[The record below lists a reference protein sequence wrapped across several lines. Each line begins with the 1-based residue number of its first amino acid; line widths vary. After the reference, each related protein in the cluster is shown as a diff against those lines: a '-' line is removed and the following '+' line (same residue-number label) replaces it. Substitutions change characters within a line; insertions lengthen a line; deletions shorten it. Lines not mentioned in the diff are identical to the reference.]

1 MSFDDLFNHKLLIV
15 SGKGG
20 VGKTSVASALGLL
33 ASRRGK
39 KTLIAEVNAAERVS
53 ALFGTPEIGYEE
65 TKLAENL
72 YAINIDPRSAFEEY
86 VVEQIHSK
94 KLFHLIFENRFVRA
108 FLDAT
113 PGLNELLEIGKIW
126 ALTERDKDPSGDP
139 KYDLVIIDAPATGHG
154 LAFLNVP
161 RVVTEAVRVGP
172 LKTKAEAI
180 MKLVQDPKKSLLL
193 VVTLAEEM
201 PVNEALEMIQ
211 SAQSTVKVKSGP
223 VIANALYPSRLSE
236 TDWKEIRTRLKKIE
250 KEEWYPSLDNA
261 VNSYQKKVLLQHFY
275 VNKLQMRLGDQEVV
289 ELPYLFRASFDR
301 NAIEELAEYFQASFD
316 SLSTKGPKK
325 RRHR

>member
-180 MKLVQDPKKSLLL
+180 MKLVQDPKKSQLL

-211 SAQSTVKVKSGP
+211 SAQSTVKVKPGP
-223 VIANALYPSRLSE
+223 VIANALYPSRLSDTE
-236 TDWKEIRTRLKKIE
+236 WKEIRPRLKKIE
-250 KEEWYPSLDNA
+250 KEEWYPGLEKA
-261 VNSYQKKVLLQHFY
+261 VTSYQKKVLLQHFY
-275 VNKLQMRLGDQEVV
+275 LNKLQMRLGNQEVV
-289 ELPYLFRASFDR
+289 ELPYLFRATFDR

-316 SLSTKGPKK
+316 SRSTKGPKK
-325 RRHR
+325 RRRR

>member
-1 MSFDDLFNHKLLIV
+1 MTFDDLFNHKLLIV

-20 VGKTSVASALGLL
+20 VGKTSVASALGLI

-65 TKLAENL
+65 TRLAENL

-86 VVEQIHSK
+86 VVDQIHSK
-94 KLFHLIFENRFVRA
+94 KLFHLIFENRFVRS

-126 ALTERDKDPSGDP
+126 ALAERDKDKSGNP
-139 KYDLVIIDAPATGHG
+139 KYDLVIVDAPATGHG
-154 LAFLNVP
+154 LAFLNVAQ
-161 RVVTEAVRVGP
+161 VVTEAVRVGP

-193 VVTLAEEM
+193 IVTLAEEM
-201 PVNEALEMIQ
+201 PINEALEMIQ
-211 SAQSTVKVKSGP
+211 SAQTLVKVKTGP
-223 VIANALYPSRLSE
+223 VIANALYPSRLTESN
-236 TDWKEIRTRLKKIE
+236 WKEIRGRLKKIE
-250 KEEWYPSLDNA
+250 KEEWYPNFENA
-261 VNSYQKKVLLQHFY
+261 VTAYQKKVLLQHFY
-275 VNKLQMRLGDQEVV
+275 VNKLQMRLGNQQVT
-289 ELPYLFRASFDR
+289 ELPYLFRAFFDR
-301 NAIEELAEYFQASFD
+301 NAIEELAEYFQTNFNASAAK
-316 SLSTKGPKK
+316 SPKK
-325 RRHR
+325 RRRR